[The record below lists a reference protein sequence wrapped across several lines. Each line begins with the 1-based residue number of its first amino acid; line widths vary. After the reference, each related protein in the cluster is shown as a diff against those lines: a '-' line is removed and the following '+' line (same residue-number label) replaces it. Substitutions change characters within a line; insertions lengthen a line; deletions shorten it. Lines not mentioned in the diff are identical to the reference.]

1 MLQTPTIKFLKE
13 LKKNNK
19 KEWFD
24 ANRAKYETAKADFT
38 ALIQNVIDGFCKTD
52 ATLST
57 IKAKDC
63 LFRIN
68 RDVRFAKDKSP
79 YKTNLAASIN
89 AGGKKSLQAGYYIH
103 LEPGQNFIGGGIWQ
117 PMPDDLKKLRQEVDY
132 NFKEFNNIISSKK
145 FKSVYTKGLSKD
157 GEMSLSRPPKG
168 YDENNAAIEFIKL
181 KSFVA
186 MTSFSD
192 EELMDKKA
200 ASTIVK
206 AFEALHPFIV
216 FLNHAMV

>member
-1 MLQTPTIKFLKE
+1 MLQQSTFKFLKE

-24 ANRAKYETAKADFT
+24 ANREKYETTKADF
-38 ALIQNVIDGFCKTD
+38 ASLIQIVIDGFCKTD

-68 RDVRFAKDKSP
+68 RDIRFAKDKSP
-79 YKTNLAASIN
+79 YKTNFAASIN
-89 AGGKKSLQAGYYIH
+89 AGGKKSTKAGYYIH
-103 LEPGQNFIGGGIWQ
+103 LEPGQNFVGGGIWQ

-132 NFKEFNNIISSKK
+132 NFKDFSNIINSKK
-145 FKSVYTKGLSKD
+145 FKSVYTKGLSD
-157 GEMSLSRPPKG
+157 DAEMKLSRPPKG
-168 YDENNAAIEFIKL
+168 YDENNPAIEFIKL

-186 MTSFSD
+186 MTSFTD
-192 EELMDKKA
+192 EQLTDKKA
-200 ASTIVK
+200 ASSIIK
-206 AFEALHPFIV
+206 ALEALHPLIV
-216 FLNHAMV
+216 FLNHAME